1 MDRKVSSP
9 VIINYIRR
17 GEKSILYRGLQHVG
31 HLKPSTYSISYSILF
46 LKHYLLWIQVAI

>member
-46 LKHYLLWIQVAI
+46 LKHYPLWIQVAI